1 MNMKLKI
8 HTGIFIALFFVLQG
22 ASYLVLAQK
31 PDFNKEWQVLHQQV
45 ISLHKKGVYE
55 QAIEEA
61 TKSLKFAQVN
71 IGEKHPSTAS
81 SLNVLA
87 FIHHTLGNYQKAE
100 PLYRRALNIRLD
112 TLGPNHLDVAR
123 TQTNLALLNDHFK
136 RFEEAEL
143 LYKRALASVEQNL
156 GLFHPDVAIILE
168 NLSILYRDTNRN
180 ELSKQ
185 LQERVLKIRS
195 MQKKFKRTPHL

>member
-1 MNMKLKI
+1 MNMKLKT
-8 HTGIFIALFFVLQG
+8 HTVFFVSLLFVIQG
-22 ASYLVLAQK
+22 ASYSTLAQER
-31 PDFNKEWQVLHQQV
+31 DYNKEWEVLHQQV
-45 ISLHKKGVYE
+45 MTLYTKGVYE

-61 TKSLKFAQVN
+61 TKSLKFAQEN

-87 FIHHTLGNYQKAE
+87 FIYHTIGNYQKAE
-100 PLYRRALNIRLD
+100 PLYRRALKIRKD

-123 TQTNLALLNDHFK
+123 TQTNLALLNNHLK
-136 RFEEAEL
+136 RFDEAEL
-143 LYKRALASVEQNL
+143 LYKRALTSVEKNL

-168 NLSILYRDTNRN
+168 NLSLLYKDTNCRQ
-180 ELSKQ
+180 LSKQ

-195 MQKKFKRTPHL
+195 IQKKKNRTNY